1 MKKHT
6 AGGIIMSILF
16 GVIAALIV
24 AAISGYFIFRQIILP
39 RYTQKLNDQGR
50 GELAQIVEDNTNLN
64 SLSAWGAL
72 LSDKGVMNFLK
83 NLDKNSAKSVID
95 VLDTLEEDYPAENQ
109 AENTATGIET
119 VDGTW
124 RVSDAMPKPTPAPTP
139 APEPQ
144 QPAPAATSAPETTN
158 KTPKTAYERI
168 AAAATA
174 EDMSDGLKI
183 ISKLDMGY
191 ISSLTAGGLT
201 AEEKK
206 ELRAYVKSVLSSAEI
221 SRALS
226 LYRAYSQYL

>member
-6 AGGIIMSILF
+6 AGGIIMSILL

-50 GELAQIVEDNTNLN
+50 GELAQIVEDNTKLN

-83 NLDKNSAKSVID
+83 NFDKNSAKSVID
-95 VLDTLEEDYPAENQ
+95 VLDTLEEDYPDENQ
-109 AENTATGIET
+109 PENTTGIET

-124 RVSDAMPKPTPAPTP
+124 RVSDAMPKPSSAPAS
-139 APEPQ
+139 E
-144 QPAPAATSAPETTN
+144 QPAPAATSAQETTN
-158 KTPKTAYERI
+158 KTPQTAYERI

-201 AEEKK
+201 DEEKK

-226 LYRAYSQYL
+226 LYRAYSKYL